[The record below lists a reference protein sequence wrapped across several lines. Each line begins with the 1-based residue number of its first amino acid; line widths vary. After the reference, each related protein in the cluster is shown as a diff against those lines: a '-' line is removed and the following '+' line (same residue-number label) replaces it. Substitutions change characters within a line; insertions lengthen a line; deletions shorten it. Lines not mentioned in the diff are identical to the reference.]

1 MTIRLIA
8 IDIDDTLLNSQRQLL
23 PSTKAS
29 IQNALEAGL
38 KVVLCSGRPLAGV
51 TPYLQALGIQGHDQ
65 YVITYNGSVI
75 ETVTGDVIFKTG
87 LSHEAYQAIDA
98 YSKRYQLGYYVLDS
112 QSQVYTS
119 NLDVDPV
126 AVIQAYE
133 NQDGILIREPEQV
146 AKEVTMIK
154 AAFGG
159 TAEKL
164 DQHEA
169 RVQKVFGH
177 DNTVVR
183 AAPRF
188 LEIMAPGVDKGAALS
203 RLADHLHLSAQEV
216 MAIGDERNDIPMF
229 NFAKTAV
236 AMGNASPAAK
246 KHADFITSSNDEDGI
261 ALALEKFVFG
271 K

>member
-8 IDIDDTLLNSQRQLL
+8 IDIDDTLLNSHQQLL

-29 IQNALEAGL
+29 IQKALDTGL
-38 KVVLCSGRPLAGV
+38 KIVLCSGRPLAGV
-51 TPYLQALGIQGHDQ
+51 TPYLKALNIQGHEQ

-87 LSHEAYQAIDA
+87 LSTQAYQAIDA
-98 YSKRYQLGYYVLDS
+98 YSKRYHLGYYVLDS
-112 QSQVYTS
+112 HSKVYTS
-119 NLDVDPV
+119 NHDVDPV

-146 AKEVTMIK
+146 TKEVTIIK

-169 RVQKVFGH
+169 RVHKQFGQ

-188 LEIMAPGVDKGAALS
+188 LEINAPGIDKGSALK
-203 RLADHLHLSAQEV
+203 RLTDHLQLSAQEV

-236 AMGNASPAAK
+236 AMENASAAAK
-246 KHADFITSSNDEDGI
+246 KHADFITASNDDDGI
-261 ALALEKFVFG
+261 AQALDKFVFG
-271 K
+271 E